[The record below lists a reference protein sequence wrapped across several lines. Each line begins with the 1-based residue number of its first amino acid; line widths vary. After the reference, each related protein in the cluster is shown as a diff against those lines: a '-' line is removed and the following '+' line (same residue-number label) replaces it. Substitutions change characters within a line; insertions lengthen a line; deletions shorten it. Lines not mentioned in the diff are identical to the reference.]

1 MNSQSLLLEKCYART
16 AAHHTLF
23 SCKFAS
29 AKPCGVETSGKNGS
43 LFLALCHADSWK
55 ILHSGNCGKK
65 TSAAHAQLISGLKM
79 MQCTCWWFHSTPA
92 QHIQLLLLP
101 YRALYFSH
109 CMIFETHCT
118 FWVHFL
124 CFSTLFLVLYRLLN
138 LTPFNMAHVFSLAG
152 WFRNPGCKKLCYVL
166 INTIW
171 FSGPNWKV
179 VACKTF
185 NSKQSWFNS
194 CEEHSN

>member
-1 MNSQSLLLEKCYART
+1 MHEPLHITLSSPASLQVLNLVGWRRQERMGAYFLPCATQIAEKFCI
-16 AAHHTLF
+16 
-23 SCKFAS
+23 
-29 AKPCGVETSGKNGS
+29 VEI
-43 LFLALCHADSWK
+43 A
-55 ILHSGNCGKK
+55 GKK